1 MNKILFVVILAASL
15 CFSACAVLLS
25 NPTDT
30 TASNAP
36 TTNANPTETDPTEPE
51 ETAYIGPG
59 YFPIQKEPAEFIFQS
74 GAGGWRCV
82 LSINRDGTFTGQY
95 TDSEMG
101 SIGEG
106 YKATYYVC
114 DFSGIFA
121 DIEKVNEHTY
131 RTQVFDITT
140 SHTPGEEWIE
150 NEIRYVAANPAG
162 IYNEETKQLC
172 ESFMIY
178 LPDTPICEVPEAFLN
193 WWPYRGEQKTTLSC
207 YGILNV
213 ATNDG
218 FFYTE

>member
-1 MNKILFVVILAASL
+1 MKKYLFALLAILL
-15 CFSACAVLLS
+15 CLSACSAPVADKPGATET
-25 NPTDT
+25 NPTASSVPET
-30 TASNAP
+30 T
-36 TTNANPTETDPTEPE
+36 PTEPE

-101 SIGEG
+101 AIGDSYPRG
-106 YKATYYVC
+106 TLIVC

-121 DIEKVNEHTY
+121 EIEKINAYTY
-131 RTQVFDITT
+131 RAELFDVTT
-140 SHTPGEEWIE
+140 SQTPGEEWIE

-172 ESFMIY
+172 ESFIIY
-178 LPDTPICEVPEAFLN
+178 LPDTPISEVPEAFLN